1 MTAQTLEE
9 YKKRGACGKV
19 FHGYLERRKTPP
31 AIRDIPSN
39 SKEWDF
45 QEWNECNVNKDAD
58 RCKPIDFWLVPVVF
72 FRQTTQDPCFD
83 YSSLDTQAVESQSGN
98 GSGIVDCH
106 MDTDISDLDI
116 E

>member
-1 MTAQTLEE
+1 MWKGVPWISGEE
-9 YKKRGACGKV
+9 KNSNGNKRYPVEQQRMG
-19 FHGYLERRKTPP
+19 
-31 AIRDIPSN
+31 
-39 SKEWDF
+39 F